1 MLRAFSGVTT
11 SRVKIRGEITGAVAN
26 VGNTK
31 THFETVVT
39 LFAKVLEADPNNL
52 EN

>member
-1 MLRAFSGVTT
+1 VTT
-11 SRVKIRGEITGAVAN
+11 SRVRIRGEITGAAAN

-39 LFAKVLEADPNNL
+39 LFANDLEADLNDL